1 MKASKA
7 IIFAGL
13 IILLLAALYFA
24 MQYKTAESDLRTL
37 QANFEAQKTNE
48 NVIIFLRAFIEKV
61 LKAEKE
67 VDFETRLNLENQV
80 RALKDPTILAQ
91 WERFTGSKTEAEAQ
105 SNVKELLEL
114 LASKIEVK

>member
-7 IIFAGL
+7 IIFAALILL
-13 IILLLAALYFA
+13 IIAALYFA
-24 MQYKTAESDLRTL
+24 MQYKTAESNLRTL

-48 NVIIFLRAFIEKV
+48 NIIVFLKTFIGKV

-80 RALKDPTILAQ
+80 RGLKDPTILAQ
-91 WERFTGSKTEAEAQ
+91 WERFTASKTEAEAQ
-105 SNVKELLEL
+105 NNVKELLEL